1 MVGLLRQQLKSD
13 QKGYG
18 LTLVLT
24 TAVMTLGL
32 LQGDGKGNVPSETV
46 LSAFFSNLLSKKQPG
61 SKAATT
67 RPAAHTEAAAQLDKM
82 EKKQTPKV

>member
-1 MVGLLRQQLKSD
+1 
-13 QKGYG
+13 
-18 LTLVLT
+18 
-24 TAVMTLGL
+24 MTLGL